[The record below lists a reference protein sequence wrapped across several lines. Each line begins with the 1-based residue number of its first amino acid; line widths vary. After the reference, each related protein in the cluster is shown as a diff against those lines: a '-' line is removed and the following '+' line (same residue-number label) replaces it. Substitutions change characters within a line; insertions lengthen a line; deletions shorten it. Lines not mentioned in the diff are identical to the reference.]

1 MSSHYR
7 SPRIYSTDEIHGIEN
22 ALSRVRYSLE
32 TEYDNNGSNL
42 DVSIRQR
49 NFIEAM
55 DDDLNTPRAIAE
67 IFELSRD
74 INKGIQEGLN
84 VENGTNLL
92 RELGSILGLTFENSK
107 EKNQE
112 VAPFIELLIELRKTM
127 REKKYFA
134 EADLIR
140 DKLTELNIQ
149 LEDTPDKTKW
159 KYL

>member
-1 MSSHYR
+1 
-7 SPRIYSTDEIHGIEN
+7 
-22 ALSRVRYSLE
+22 
-32 TEYDNNGSNL
+32 
-42 DVSIRQR
+42 
-49 NFIEAM
+49 M